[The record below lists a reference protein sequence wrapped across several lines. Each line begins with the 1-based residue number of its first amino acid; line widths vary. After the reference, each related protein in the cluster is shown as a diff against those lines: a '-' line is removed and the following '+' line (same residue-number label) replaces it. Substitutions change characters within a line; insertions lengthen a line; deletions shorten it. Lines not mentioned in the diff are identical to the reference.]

1 MSFIQYE
8 VSDRI
13 GYIIINRPEKR
24 NALNY
29 QVVKE
34 LKETFDKAE
43 KNPEVKI
50 IILTGSG
57 STFCAGADL
66 EYLQQLQNNNYDEN
80 LKDSTHLME
89 LYYQIYNLKK
99 VVVAQVNGHAIAG
112 GCGLVSV
119 CDFVFSVPDANF
131 GYTEVRIGF
140 IPAIVMSFLNRKIGE
155 GRSRELLLS
164 GNVINS
170 SDAKNYGLVNFIV
183 DEDGKLESTV
193 KDFATSLI
201 QNNSSQ
207 SMELTKQMLASIST
221 LPLKEALQFAAQKNA
236 EARSTEDCK
245 KGIAAFLNKEKIN
258 W

>member
-34 LKETFDKAE
+34 LKAAFEKAE
-43 KNPEVKI
+43 NDPEVKI

-66 EYLQQLQNNNYDEN
+66 EYIQQLQNNTYEEN

-89 LYYQIYNLKK
+89 LYYQVYNLKK
-99 VVVAQVNGHAIAG
+99 VVIAQVNGHAIAG

-140 IPAIVMSFLNRKIGE
+140 VPAIVMSFLTRKIGE

-170 SDAKNYGLVNFIV
+170 SDARHYGLVNFIV
-183 DEDGKLESTV
+183 DEDEKLGSTV
-193 KDFATSLI
+193 KEFAVSLC
-201 QNNSSQ
+201 QNNSTQ
-207 SMELTKQMLASIST
+207 SMELTKKMLAAVSS
-221 LPLKEALQFAAQKNA
+221 LPLKEALQYSAQKNA
-236 EARSTEDCK
+236 EARNSEDCK
-245 KGIAAFLNKEKIN
+245 NGIAAFLNKEKIN